1 MKFCKAASEG
11 WLLHERNRFKSCRL
25 TLFIS
30 NISIL
35 PILPILPVIAG
46 DVDQHVQQ
54 IKQCMQHHAT
64 SFSDSNTEWCLGQ
77 TLCLVL
83 PTVEKHRG
91 TTAEATM
98 KEAIPKELS
107 STLWAFAKLAC
118 TDVVFF
124 HAVADIAECLD
135 SLHILHHFTFSWVF
149 SCFFCHLFVL
159 GLPCS
164 LVRFRRVPSGSSWGP
179 KSVSAIRSLCPI
191 WSGLSRLFSFSLDLW
206 SHWLH
211 KHPFDPWTLSPLRS
225 CLASVRQS
233 SIYIYLSMFI
243 YVMYIYI
250 FMYIY
255 VYLCIFMYIYVYVS
269 MFCWNMPSCAHQAGQ
284 LYLGICSADVH
295 RSSPVW
301 CHCTNFDQQD
311 GKFCVSESQH
321 FD

>member
-46 DVDQHVQQ
+46 DDVDQHAQQ

-64 SFSDSNTEWCLGQ
+64 SFFDSNTAWCLGQ

-135 SLHILHHFTFSWVF
+135 SLHILHHFTSFCIQLRFFMFFLSSFCPWFVVF
-149 SCFFCHLFVL
+149 
-159 GLPCS
+159 
-164 LVRFRRVPSGSSWGP
+164 LVAVPSGSFRFLVLRSKIGQCDSQSLSNLVWTFATVLIQPGP
-179 KSVSAIRSLCPI
+179 LIPLIAQASFRSLNTFAPQELLGVSSTEFDI
-191 WSGLSRLFSFSLDLW
+191 FVYLF
-206 SHWLH
+206 
-211 KHPFDPWTLSPLRS
+211 
-225 CLASVRQS
+225 
-233 SIYIYLSMFI
+233 
-243 YVMYIYI
+243 
-250 FMYIY
+250 
-255 VYLCIFMYIYVYVS
+255 VYLCIFTYIY
-269 MFCWNMPSCAHQAGQ
+269 A
-284 LYLGICSADVH
+284 
-295 RSSPVW
+295 
-301 CHCTNFDQQD
+301 
-311 GKFCVSESQH
+311 
-321 FD
+321 